1 MKKLIFAIFA
11 IMLITLSCDKGNSST
26 YKNNIMN
33 NDTIN
38 ISDITVKNID
48 GQEVNLSDYKGK
60 VLLIVNVASHC
71 GFTPQYTALEQI
83 YKKYNANGFEILAFP
98 SNDFGGQEP
107 GTNEEIKNFCTSKY
121 DVTFPMFDKIKVLGD
136 EKSPLYARII
146 KYPPEGDVSWNFE
159 KFIVDKNGNVVG
171 RFKSKVTPDS
181 EEITSAIE
189 KELSK

>member
-1 MKKLIFAIFA
+1 MKKLILAIFA
-11 IMLITLSCDKGNSST
+11 IMLITLGFDKGNSST

-71 GFTPQYTALEQI
+71 GFTPQYKALEQI

>member
-1 MKKLIFAIFA
+1 MKKLILAIFA
-11 IMLITLSCDKGNSST
+11 IMLITLGFDKGNSST

-71 GFTPQYTALEQI
+71 GFTPQYKALEQI
-83 YKKYNANGFEILAFP
+83 YKKYNAKGFEILAFP